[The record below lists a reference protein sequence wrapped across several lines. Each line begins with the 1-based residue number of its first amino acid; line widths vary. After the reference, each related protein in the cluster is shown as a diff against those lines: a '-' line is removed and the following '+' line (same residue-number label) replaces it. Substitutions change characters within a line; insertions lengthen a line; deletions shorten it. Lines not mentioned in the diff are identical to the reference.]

1 MDSWE
6 WCCKHEGCEAVGGTG
21 TFDECNAV
29 AGEHVIE
36 ANHAITYIVLTTH
49 EPTLDE
55 RASQALA
62 DALRVV
68 IPALAPLIAQPDIDA
83 LVAQATTTAQTDL
96 LLQEA

>member
-6 WCCKHEGCEAVGGTG
+6 WCCKYDGCEAVGGQG
-21 TFDECNAV
+21 TFDECNAA
-29 AGEHVIE
+29 AGAHVLG
-36 ANHAITYIVLTTH
+36 ADHAITYIVLTTR

-55 RASQALA
+55 RVAQAIA

-68 IPALAPLIAQPDIDA
+68 IPAVAPTMAQPDIDT
-83 LVAQATTTAQTDL
+83 LVAKATTAAQTDL